1 MEHVLEKTDPAYLS
15 RERVDYL
22 EDMNRRLITILEML
36 VSSSEFYARIN
47 NSQNPSAVIHAT
59 FTQINRLLPFEA
71 MGLMTVNE
79 NDQDFILSECEPQ
92 SKRMSI
98 QKEVDDKIMKGEF
111 AWALNQ
117 NFPVMV
123 PAENPDNLVILHSLA
138 TQSQIRGMFIG
149 LIDSKRLNMND
160 PALKALSIIL
170 LNTAYALESTAL
182 NRILRNEMDYL
193 ETEIQRRTEDLRKAR
208 EQAEIANI
216 AKSQFLANMSHE
228 IRTPLNGII
237 GFTEMLLDTILT
249 EEQTRFVTAIKSSS
263 DTLLNL
269 INDILDFS
277 KIEVGKMSLEEID
290 FSPSETIQNVCDLMR
305 PLIRNKPLNLL
316 INIDDDVSP
325 SVKGDPERF
334 KQILTNLMS
343 NAFKFT
349 ESGEV
354 EVSLNTEA
362 EEEEKVKL
370 HLKVRDTGIGIP
382 ENKLDTIFDAFQQ
395 ADASTTRR
403 YGGTGLGLTIC
414 KRIVSLM
421 DGDIWVESEEGKGS
435 AFHVLMWFK
444 KSKTVK
450 KPTED
455 ASFSTHLLQTG
466 EMKPPSI
473 LLVEDNPVNQEL
485 LKIVLKK
492 FGYHVE
498 VANNGIEAVE
508 KYSADP
514 KKFDLIF
521 MDIQMPEMDGTEAT
535 KTIRNKGFKTVP
547 IIALT
552 AHAVKGDREKYL
564 EAGMNDYIPKPVK
577 KEIIFEM
584 IRKWTRRKGN
594 YDELY

>member
-1 MEHVLEKTDPAYLS
+1 MTENVLEKIESANLS
-15 RERVDYL
+15 RERIGYL

-47 NSQNPSAVIHAT
+47 NSQNPSAIIHAT
-59 FTQINRLLPFEA
+59 FTQLSRLLPFEV

-79 NDQDFILSECEPQ
+79 TDQDFILSECEPQ
-92 SKRMSI
+92 SKRIYI
-98 QKEVDDKIMKGEF
+98 QKEVNNKIIKGEF

-117 NFPVMV
+117 NYPVMV
-123 PAENPDNLVILHSLA
+123 PAENSDKTVILHSLA
-138 TQSQIRGMFIG
+138 TQSQIRGMFVG
-149 LIDSKRLNMND
+149 LIESKRLNMND

-182 NRILRNEMDYL
+182 NKILRNEMEYL
-193 ETEIQRRTEDLRKAR
+193 EIEVQRRTEDLRKAR

-216 AKSQFLANMSHE
+216 AKSRFLANMSHE

-237 GFTEMLLDTILT
+237 GFTEMLLDTSLT
-249 EEQTRFVTAIKSSS
+249 GEQIRYAKAIKSSS

-290 FSPSETIQNVCDLMR
+290 FSPSITIKKVCDLLSPMT
-305 PLIRNKPLNLL
+305 RNKPLKLL
-316 INIDDDVSP
+316 TNINDNVP
-325 SVKGDPERF
+325 TSVKGDPERF

-343 NAFKFT
+343 NAIKFT
-349 ESGEV
+349 ERGEI
-354 EVSLNTEA
+354 EVSLYTEV
-362 EEEEKVKL
+362 EENDKVKF

-395 ADASTTRR
+395 ADTSTTRR

-414 KRIVSLM
+414 KRIVTLM
-421 DGDIWVESEEGKGS
+421 DGDIWVESKEGKGS
-435 AFHVLMWFK
+435 TFHVLIWLK
-444 KSKTVK
+444 RSKTDFNI
-450 KPTED
+450 TED
-455 ASFSTHLLQTG
+455 KTISQYTLKTG
-466 EMKPPSI
+466 SVKPMSI

-485 LKIVLKK
+485 LKIILKK
-492 FGYHVE
+492 FGCYVE
-498 VANNGIEAVE
+498 VAANGREAVD

-514 KKFDLIF
+514 EKFDIIF

-535 KTIRNKGFKTVP
+535 KTIRDKGFKKVP

-552 AHAVKGDREKYL
+552 AHAIKGDREKYL
-564 EAGMNDYIPKPVK
+564 EAGMNDYISKPVK

-584 IRKWTRRKGN
+584 VKKWARK
-594 YDELY
+594 EEQ